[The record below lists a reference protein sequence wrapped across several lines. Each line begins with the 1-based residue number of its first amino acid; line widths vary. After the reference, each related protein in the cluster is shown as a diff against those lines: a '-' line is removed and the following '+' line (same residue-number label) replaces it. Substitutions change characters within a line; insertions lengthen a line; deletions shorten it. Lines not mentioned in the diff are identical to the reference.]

1 MLLERFFETDLA
13 QASYLIAS
21 TDAGRAVVVDPRRD
35 VQGYLDLAAKHG
47 VSITDVTETHIHADY
62 LSGTRELAAA
72 TGATIHVSGH
82 GGADWSYGYDAHLL
96 HDGDEIAL
104 GEVRLRALHT
114 PGHTPEHLSFLVT
127 DGGVADEPGYLLSG
141 DFIFAGDLGR
151 PDLLDEVAGG
161 EDTREDSA
169 RTMFASLRDR
179 FVTLPDHLQV
189 FPGHGAGSAC
199 GKSLGAVPSTSVGY
213 EKRFAWWAPFVAAGD
228 EDGFVA
234 QLLGG
239 QPEAHAYFA
248 RMKRQNRD
256 GPAVRGAVEPLA
268 ELDPADVASALA
280 AGSAVLLDTRSL
292 EEVHS
297 GAVIG
302 ALTVPATA
310 SRSTYAAWTFDPERE
325 DTSVILLARDG
336 DQAQELRDNLLR
348 VGIDAVA
355 GYVTALGDLPGFVPE
370 TVAPADLE
378 GHRHDLVLDV
388 RGRDE
393 HADGA
398 VPGSQQLHGGRAL
411 WELEELPEGGR
422 IVVYCQSGLRAGV
435 VSSALRRA
443 GYDIVELEGSY
454 AGWSRWADAAGTEAA
469 ENEAAG
475 VGTTTEAAAGAED
488 VVDAR

>member
-21 TDAGRAVVVDPRRD
+21 TDAGRAIVVDPRRD

-47 VSITDVTETHIHADY
+47 LSITDVTETHIHADY

-96 HDGDEIAL
+96 HDGDEIAV

-127 DGGVADEPGYLLSG
+127 DGSVADEPGYLLSG

-169 RTMFASLRDR
+169 RAMFASLRDR

-199 GKSLGAVPSTSVGY
+199 GKSLGAVPSTTVGY
-213 EKRFAWWAPFVAAGD
+213 EKRFAWWAPFVTAGD
-228 EDGFVA
+228 EVGFVDR
-234 QLLGG
+234 LLNG

-248 RMKRQNRD
+248 RMKRQNCD
-256 GPAVRGAVEPLA
+256 GPAVRGAVEPLP
-268 ELDPADVASALA
+268 ELDPADAASALA
-280 AGSAVLLDTRSL
+280 SGAAVLLDTRSL
-292 EEVHS
+292 EEVHR

-325 DTSVILLARDG
+325 DTAVILLARDH

-348 VGIDAVA
+348 VGIDAVD
-355 GYVTALGDLPGFVPE
+355 GYLTAVGDLPGFVPE
-370 TVAPADLE
+370 TVAPADLD

-393 HADGA
+393 HANGA

-411 WELEELPEGGR
+411 WELDELPAGGR

-454 AGWSRWADAAGTEAA
+454 AGWSQWAQSAGSRSADPDAPEAGKTA
-469 ENEAAG
+469 N
-475 VGTTTEAAAGAED
+475 
-488 VVDAR
+488 AR